1 MKPMNDNTATPP
13 RTDWKREEILRFF
26 ELPFNDLL
34 FQAHQV
40 HRENWDVNAV
50 QLSTLLSV
58 KTGGCTE
65 DCGYCSQSA
74 HYETEIT
81 PEKIMPTDQV
91 LSAAKKA
98 KAAGAGRFCMSA
110 AWRELKNRDLPRL
123 AGLIS
128 AVKALEMETCVT
140 AGMLGDGQAL
150 KLREAGLDY
159 YNHNL
164 DTSPEYYGRVV
175 TTHSQAER
183 LDTLASV
190 RAAGLKI
197 CSGGIVGLGESRT
210 DRAGLLELLS
220 NLDPHPESVPVN
232 LLVPIPGTPA
242 ADAAPL
248 DILELVRTIAIARI
262 LMPRSYV
269 RLSAGRS
276 ALSDEAQALCFFAG
290 ANSIFYGDKLLTT
303 DNPERNQDRTLFDR
317 LGLFPEGTT

>member
-1 MKPMNDNTATPP
+1 MNETMPPQP
-13 RTDWKREEILRFF
+13 RTDWNREEILRFF

-34 FQAHQV
+34 FEAHQV
-40 HRENWDVNAV
+40 HRKHWDVNAV
-50 QLSTLLSV
+50 QLSTLLSI
-58 KTGGCTE
+58 KTGGCSE

-81 PEKIMPTDQV
+81 PEKIMPAGEV
-91 LSAAKKA
+91 LDAAKKA
-98 KAAGAGRFCMSA
+98 KTAGAGRFCMSA
-110 AWRELKNRDLPRL
+110 AWRELKDRDLPRL
-123 AGLIS
+123 ADLIG
-128 AVKALEMETCVT
+128 AVKALGLETCVT
-140 AGMLGDGQAL
+140 AGMLRHGQAL
-150 KLREAGLDY
+150 KLRRAGLDY

-164 DTSPEYYGRVV
+164 DTSAEYYGRVV

-190 RAAGLKI
+190 REAGLKV
-197 CSGGIVGLGESRT
+197 CSGGIVGLGEART

-220 NLDPHPESVPVN
+220 NMDPHPESVPIN

-242 ADAAPL
+242 ADAPPL
-248 DILELVRTIAIARI
+248 NFLELVRTIAIARI

-276 ALSDEAQALCFFAG
+276 AMSDEAQALCFFAG

-303 DNPERNQDRTLFDR
+303 DNPERNEDRALFDR
-317 LGLFPEGTT
+317 LGLFPEGTE